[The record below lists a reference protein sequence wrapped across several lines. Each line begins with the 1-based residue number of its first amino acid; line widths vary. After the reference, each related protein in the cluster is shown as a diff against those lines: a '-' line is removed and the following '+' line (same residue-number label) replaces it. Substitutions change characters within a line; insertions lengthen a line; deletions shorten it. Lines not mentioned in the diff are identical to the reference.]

1 MQIAAT
7 GERALKAALLILAKL
22 DYLQD
27 GDKLAVADTDLRA
40 AAHGTG
46 TGHPRFRRPPH
57 VARVW
62 QVGPCVF
69 LSPEGH
75 LMKCRTPD

>member
-1 MQIAAT
+1 VQIAAT

-40 AAHGTG
+40 
-46 TGHPRFRRPPH
+46 PRRMVRGRAIHAFAVRRTLR
-57 VARVW
+57 AFGKW
-62 QVGPCVF
+62 ALAC
-69 LSPEGH
+69 S
-75 LMKCRTPD
+75 